1 MTTRNI
7 IRWAVLLLPVC
18 SGTLRAQD
26 IAPMEIGSRAICGS
40 FEVNDPKTIQEAWLN
55 TRIQHPGLVEAM
67 QQWRLQKGAVDPR
80 VGDQNL
86 FWVYN
91 IQNRSYDTIRAELK
105 FIGSISYIWVALSEW
120 NNGHVTSAEVDAM
133 ANALERSTSRTSLDS
148 TMGILSIDRQVCGNP
163 PNVNSSFQKGK
174 GDGKTHFL
182 VCDIQDGFT
191 GSNSYVAG
199 FFYAVDVDPSSG
211 ATSTSNRRDMLYIDS
226 YPGIYYNSTRR
237 TSGALSTLAH
247 EFQHL
252 IHWNYD
258 PYEITFFNEGLSEY
272 AEYLCGFTLR
282 SPSGYLSNTNVALTG
297 WDGTLEDYSRAALWT
312 RYVGEQY
319 GLLFLKNL
327 TQNLYSGIQGFEA
340 SLTQS
345 GISTTFA
352 ASMLNFFTA
361 NWMGSGGQDP
371 AYRYKGQMTVRPSL
385 RREYLDPNT
394 KQSDTLKQQG
404 VQYIS
409 FSGARNFRITFAAP
423 AGVVV
428 RAIESGPAAV
438 RVRDVTSG
446 VEFTSPDLGTTYSSI
461 VFVIMNTQP
470 VLPTIYSYTSFGEL
484 LHFLVEEKYDGGTP
498 HTFSQG
504 NAPYL
509 GFGNNATTLGMAVRF
524 QPAMKWNILRKARM
538 MLAFNQEFSNGTAL
552 PTDRMNFVFH
562 VWGDRNGRPGSDIV
576 TPFLVNVDRTVSP
589 FGSFVDIDL
598 SAYEKTL
605 TNLSGPIYVGFMEDL
620 GDSVGTYLAVDNYV
634 TEDYSYVYRGPNYNR
649 APPNTWQ
656 TMREVSAMQPIPGQL
671 DGFNLMIRAV
681 FEYSDSSAAPPLTIG
696 YLQNPLLSE
705 YIDVVAASS
714 AELRLGSVSG
724 TLSQTSGSSTLR
736 FNAISGTTKAFI
748 DTTQKLSGSGAVSLR
763 VRAAK
768 KYGVFYADTTISLN
782 ARLLKTDAPAT
793 VASPSGSVSITFDA
807 GSVKKPIY
815 VTLCDGLNDLQPG
828 STASSK
834 LLKAFSLGPAG
845 ITLNRASTVSV
856 SGLTDENS
864 LTLAMLQDGKWLSIP
879 TTYVQN
885 TGELRGVIDRLGV
898 VGIVKKTDVDDVVA
912 NIPTQFSLEQ
922 NYPNPFN
929 PTTNFEF
936 RIAAAGF
943 VSLKIFDVLGR
954 EVAALVNEERQA
966 GTYRVTWDASKL
978 PSGVYFYRLLARR
991 ASGGQAGDAS
1001 TGSTSS
1007 PQASSARDFMETK
1020 KMVFA
1025 K

>member
-1 MTTRNI
+1 MTSKNNI
-7 IRWAVLLLPVC
+7 VWAVPLFLVC
-18 SGTLRAQD
+18 FGTLKAQE
-26 IAPMEIGSRAICGS
+26 ISPMEIGRRAVCATTEI
-40 FEVNDPKTIQEAWLN
+40 NDPKAIQEAWQN

-67 QQWRLQKGAVDPR
+67 QQWRLQKAAVDPK

-91 IQNRSYDTIRAELK
+91 IQNRSYDTVRAELK
-105 FIGSISYIWVALSEW
+105 FIGTISYIWVALSEW

-148 TMGILSIDRQVCGNP
+148 TMGILSIDRQVYGNP

-199 FFYAVDVDPSSG
+199 FFYSVDVDPNSG

-226 YPGIYYNSTRR
+226 YPGIYFNGARR

-258 PYEITFFNEGLSEY
+258 PYEIAFFNEGLSEY
-272 AEYLCGFTLR
+272 AEYLCGYALR
-282 SPSGYLSNTNVALTG
+282 SPSGYLANTNVPLTG

-312 RYVGEQY
+312 RYIGEQY
-319 GLLFLKNL
+319 GLVFLKNL
-327 TQNLYSGIQGFEA
+327 TQNPLSGIQGFES
-340 SLTQS
+340 SLIQS
-345 GISTTFA
+345 GFSTTFA

-371 AYRYKGQMTVRPSL
+371 AYRYKGQMTVQPSL
-385 RREYLDPNT
+385 KREYLDPNA
-394 KQSDTLKQQG
+394 KQADTLKQQA

-428 RAIESGPAAV
+428 RAIESGPTAV
-438 RVRDVTSG
+438 RVRDVTIG

-461 VFVIMNTQP
+461 VFAVMSTQP
-470 VLPTIYSYTSFGEL
+470 VLPMVYSYTSSGEL
-484 LHFLVEEKYDGGTP
+484 LHFVVEEKYDSGTP
-498 HTFSQG
+498 HAFSQG

-524 QPAMKWNILRKARM
+524 QPAVQWNVLRKARM
-538 MLAFNQEFSNGTAL
+538 MVAFNQEFSNGTAL

-562 VWGDRNGRPGSDIV
+562 VWGDRNGRPGSDIIA
-576 TPFLVNVDRTVSP
+576 PFLVNVDRTISP

-598 SAYEKTL
+598 SAYEKYL
-605 TNLSGPIYVGFMEDL
+605 TNVSGPIYLGFMEDL

-634 TEDYSYVYRGPNYNR
+634 TEDYSYVFRGPGYTR
-649 APPNTWQ
+649 LPNVWE
-656 TMREVSAMQPIPGQL
+656 TMREASAFNNHAF
-671 DGFNLMIRAV
+671 DGFNLMIRGV
-681 FEYSDSSAAPPLTIG
+681 FEYSDSSAAPSLAIG

-705 YIDVVAASS
+705 YIEVVAAST
-714 AELRLGSVSG
+714 ADLRLGSVSG
-724 TLSQTSGSSTLR
+724 TLTQTSGSSPLR
-736 FNAISGTTKAFI
+736 FDAISGTTKAFI
-748 DTTQKLSGSGAVSLR
+748 DTTQKLGGSGAVSLR

-768 KYGVFYADTTISLN
+768 KYGVFYADTTVSFS

-793 VASPSGSVSITFDA
+793 VAAPSGSVNITFDA
-807 GSVKKPIY
+807 GSVEKPVYIT
-815 VTLCDGLNDLQPG
+815 VCDGLNNPQPG
-828 STASSK
+828 SSASSK
-834 LLKAFSLGPAG
+834 PLKTFSLGPAG
-845 ITLNRASTVSV
+845 VSLNRSGTVSV
-856 SGLTDENS
+856 SGLTDGNN
-864 LTLAMLQDGKWLSIP
+864 LTLAELQEGKWLSVS
-879 TTYVQN
+879 TTYVQS

-898 VGIVKKTDVDDVVA
+898 FGIVKKTDVDGESAAV
-912 NIPTQFSLEQ
+912 PTQFFLEQ

-929 PTTNFEF
+929 PSTIIEF
-936 RIAAAGF
+936 GIPHPSKVRLT
-943 VSLKIFDVLGR
+943 VYDVLGK
-954 EVAALVNEERQA
+954 EVVRLLDNEMAAGRLSIRF
-966 GTYRVTWDASKL
+966 DASRI
-978 PSGVYFYRLLARR
+978 PSGVYFYRLTAN
-991 ASGGQAGDAS
+991 GY
-1001 TGSTSS
+1001 SS
-1007 PQASSARDFMETK
+1007 TK
-1020 KMVFA
+1020 KLIVV